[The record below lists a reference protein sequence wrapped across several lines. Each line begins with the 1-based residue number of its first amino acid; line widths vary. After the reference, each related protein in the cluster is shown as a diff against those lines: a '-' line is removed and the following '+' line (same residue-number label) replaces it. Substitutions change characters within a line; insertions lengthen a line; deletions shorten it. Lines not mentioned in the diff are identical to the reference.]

1 MYYLHYISQA
11 SIQSFNQVEKGIEM
25 EEEIKKEFA
34 QLQGIYDTIINFFVN
49 YSFQL
54 IGALIILLI
63 GLAIAK
69 RVARVVT
76 GVCEKKGLDV
86 TLSRFTGNVVKII
99 IVIMVAVICLNKIG
113 ISVTPFLAAIGAL
126 GLGAGLAVQGL
137 LSNYGAGLNIILT
150 RPFVV
155 GDTVTVQGVSGQ
167 VTEIRLAHTIVVTE
181 DDVEITIPNRH
192 IIGEIIHNSHTVSL
206 LELSVG
212 VAYSSD
218 LSKVTEI
225 LQKAMLAH
233 DDVSDK
239 KAPMVGIA
247 AFGDSSVD
255 FEIRVWVDSDKINA
269 ARFAI
274 NKTLWDTLVKHQ
286 INIPFPQREIRMLS

>member
-1 MYYLHYISQA
+1 
-11 SIQSFNQVEKGIEM
+11 M

-69 RVARVVT
+69 RVAKVVT

-137 LSNYGAGLNIILT
+137 LSNDGAGLNIILT

-225 LQKAMLAH
+225 LQKAMLEH
-233 DDVSDK
+233 DNVSDK

-255 FEIRVWVDSDKINA
+255 LEIRVWVDSDKINA